1 LWKSEGKG
9 ISQLYSATAAAE
21 ALLCHRQ
28 SGRTAY
34 MARYKLAPTANV
46 HSLVSRLIVYTHVIT
61 WITTH
66 LPTLD
71 GRKVELAWLAGPQR
85 TFYPQNGNP

>member
-1 LWKSEGKG
+1 VPVEKEGKG
-9 ISQLYSATAAAE
+9 ISQLYSATRDA
-21 ALLCHRQ
+21 
-28 SGRTAY
+28 
-34 MARYKLAPTANV
+34 
-46 HSLVSRLIVYTHVIT
+46 

-66 LPTLD
+66 LPTLE